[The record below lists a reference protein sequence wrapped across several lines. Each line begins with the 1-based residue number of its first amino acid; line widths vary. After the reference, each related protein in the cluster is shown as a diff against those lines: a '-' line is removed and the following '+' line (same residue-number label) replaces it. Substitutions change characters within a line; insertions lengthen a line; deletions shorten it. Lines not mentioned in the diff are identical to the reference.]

1 MTTTNRFQLMKRYRE
16 QINQLLREHPEL
28 EPLQQEI
35 DEALKKCG
43 NDTQKR
49 CQVLQ
54 EMLLNNWWKITKVE
68 L

>member
-1 MTTTNRFQLMKRYRE
+1 MTRDFEKISTLRE
-16 QINQLLREHPEL
+16 QINELLREHPEL

-35 DEALKKCG
+35 DEALHKCG

-49 CQVLQ
+49 CRVLQ
-54 EMLLNNWWKITKVE
+54 EMMLNTWWKITKVD